1 MPNTRALK
9 IAVIVMGV
17 LLLIGFGAVIVT
29 LVYQAKHPKPV
40 AVLPPRALD
49 AALGPDGRVE
59 HIVMDGNRLVLDLRD
74 GAGRRIVVF
83 DLAKGRA
90 TDLIRLGGAPTPAPA
105 GRPAAP

>member
-29 LVYQAKHPKPV
+29 LVYQAKHPKPE
-40 AVLPPRALD
+40 AVLPPRELT
-49 AALGPDGRVE
+49 AALAPDGEVE
-59 HIVMDGNRLVLDLRD
+59 RIVLDGSRLVLDLHD
-74 GAGRRIVVF
+74 GDGRRIVVF

-90 TDLIRLGGAPTPAPA
+90 TDVIRLGGATAA
-105 GRPAAP
+105 QPAAP